1 MKEQIIAVL
10 AKHPNGLRLRSIGA
24 ELHVWHCSLAKDVAE
39 LEQSGQ
45 VVGTLHRDMANM
57 EQYYI
62 WRLASPL

>member
-24 ELHVWHCSLAKDVAE
+24 ELHVWHVSLVNDIAE
-39 LEQSGQ
+39 LEREGRISAR
-45 VVGTLHRDMANM
+45 THRDMANM
-57 EQYYI
+57 EMYDI